1 MAHDI
6 TEPVK
11 KYILYI
17 QHDGEMMI
25 GILDNGTVEYG
36 VNYNPDEAARIFWA
50 CIAGYAPVTLPSTP
64 YQDPTENFWDTE
76 RVH

>member
-1 MAHDI
+1 
-6 TEPVK
+6 
-11 KYILYI
+11 
-17 QHDGEMMI
+17 MI

-50 CIAGYAPVTLPSTP
+50 CIAGYAPITLPSPP
-64 YQDPTENFWDTE
+64 YHDPTENFWDTE